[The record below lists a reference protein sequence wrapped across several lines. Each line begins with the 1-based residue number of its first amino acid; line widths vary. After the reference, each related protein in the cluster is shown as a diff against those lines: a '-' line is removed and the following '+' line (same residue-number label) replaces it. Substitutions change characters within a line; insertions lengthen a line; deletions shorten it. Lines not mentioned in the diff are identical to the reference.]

1 MNPFHTA
8 KAAVKTVGAAAR
20 DIKFEV
26 DKVDAQA
33 QRIVDQQI
41 KFDVQAFVVDMV
53 MSIFPLVVIYV
64 LIPILP

>member
-1 MNPFHTA
+1 M
-8 KAAVKTVGAAAR
+8 KTVGAAAR
-20 DIKFEV
+20 DIASLAV